1 MAVKLRLRREGT
13 RKKNHFRVVAA
24 DTRAPRDGRFLEI
37 IGEYHPMD
45 NPSGIRLDPERAL
58 HWLRNGAR
66 PTDTVQQLLYLS
78 GIWEQ
83 FRPGTTPDDIEINE
97 SLARPAGVP
106 APDEDGGG
114 EAEEGDEADGAEAGA
129 DEADEAG
136 AGETDETGQVGATG
150 EDTAE
155 DDATGDAPEP
165 AAEQDEHT
173 AGEAGSGGDGDATD
187 ADAAADGAAEA
198 TADDDTDQDD
208 TEESA

>member
-83 FRPGTTPDDIEINE
+83 FRPGTTPDDVEIDE

-106 APDEDGGG
+106 APGEDG
-114 EAEEGDEADGAEAGA
+114 GDEADGAEADETEEA
-129 DEADEAG
+129 EADETEEAG
-136 AGETDETGQVGATG
+136 PAEATG
-150 EDTAE
+150 EDTAG
-155 DDATGDAPEP
+155 DDVPAGAPEEP
-165 AAEQDEHT
+165 VAEQDGDT
-173 AGEAGSGGDGDATD
+173 LAEAGSGEDGHAPD
-187 ADAAADGAAEA
+187 ADTAADGAAEA